1 LEQLNQYYTKSI
13 YGDKLIQSLNL
24 TRPKVALDIGFGSG
38 NLLHAAKRRW
48 NDLSLVGVDVDNE
61 NIANARSKKLIQA
74 VELNGFDPSLPEII
88 YERFGPIDLLV
99 GNPPYY
105 SRELDTDA
113 KTILKS
119 IGLLDCL
126 SKHIK
131 KVPAELIFL
140 AQNLRILSKVGEL
153 GLIVPAGL
161 VSGERWIKI
170 REFLFTN
177 YHVSNVIQ
185 LPTDSFK
192 STDAQTFMLIISRKS
207 TINTKTT
214 LSHTSELKVLNIN
227 VSDAIIR
234 ADYGFYRETKGLIKL
249 ESKEFYGLQLY
260 RGNKSFK
267 ELAEATSVYMHSTR
281 MPNDFEKKSLS
292 NSPLEGAKNT
302 KPGDILIARVGRR
315 CLGRVVYVK
324 EGNIPVSDCIIGIRP
339 NSKKIGKEVLKKLS
353 SSHFRNYLQQ
363 TSFGVSAKYITY
375 QTINDYLSHIDN
387 APT

>member
-1 LEQLNQYYTKSI
+1 MEQLNQYYTKSI

-161 VSGERWIKI
+161 VSGE
-170 REFLFTN
+170 
-177 YHVSNVIQ
+177 
-185 LPTDSFK
+185 
-192 STDAQTFMLIISRKS
+192 
-207 TINTKTT
+207 
-214 LSHTSELKVLNIN
+214 
-227 VSDAIIR
+227 
-234 ADYGFYRETKGLIKL
+234 GG
-249 ESKEFYGLQLY
+249 
-260 RGNKSFK
+260 
-267 ELAEATSVYMHSTR
+267 
-281 MPNDFEKKSLS
+281 
-292 NSPLEGAKNT
+292 
-302 KPGDILIARVGRR
+302 
-315 CLGRVVYVK
+315 
-324 EGNIPVSDCIIGIRP
+324 
-339 NSKKIGKEVLKKLS
+339 
-353 SSHFRNYLQQ
+353 
-363 TSFGVSAKYITY
+363 
-375 QTINDYLSHIDN
+375 
-387 APT
+387 